1 MVKLSITGGLL
12 AWPRTR
18 TGSIRNLG
26 QSAVHLSLP
35 IRRILVG
42 MGVCTVTCMFAWL
55 SYVSA
60 GWGLLDSAYMVII
73 TIFGIGYGEVNPI
86 TDPLLKVQTMAL
98 IIVGC
103 LSGLYSCGGFIQLVT
118 EGEIKRAMGA
128 QRMSRGI
135 KKMKNHAIICGFG
148 RVGKMLAEKL
158 IEDDIACVVIDN
170 DQRRLEEAELEG
182 LTVVSGDASCDETL
196 MYAGIHKART
206 LASVLPN
213 DAVNVFITL
222 TARDLNP
229 RIDIIARAENPS
241 TEYKL
246 RRSGAN
252 HVVLPAAI
260 GALRMA
266 EIIRDLPPLE
276 SDSESMKSKPS
287 PVELQQFNV
296 SDSLDLENRTLADAK
311 QLLDEVGAVVG
322 LQRAKN
328 SVVTELDET
337 VELRKDDILLLAKR

>member
-1 MVKLSITGGLL
+1 M
-12 AWPRTR
+12 
-18 TGSIRNLG
+18 
-26 QSAVHLSLP
+26 HLSLP

-42 MGVCTVTCMFAWL
+42 MGVCAVTCLLALL
-55 SYVSA
+55 SYMAA
-60 GWGLLDSAYMVII
+60 GWGLLDSAYMVVI
-73 TIFGIGYGEVNPI
+73 TIFGIGYGEVYPI
-86 TDPLLKVQTMAL
+86 SDPMLKLQTMAL

-128 QRMSRGI
+128 GRNSRGI
-135 KKMKNHAIICGFG
+135 RRMKNHAIICGFG

-158 IEDDIACVVIDN
+158 LEDDIPCVIIDN
-170 DQRRLEEAELEG
+170 DERRLEQAELAG
-182 LTVVSGDASCDETL
+182 LTVVCGDASCDETL
-196 MYAGIHKART
+196 QQAGVSKART

-229 RIDIIARAENPS
+229 EMDIIARAESPT
-241 TEYKL
+241 TEHKL

-266 EIIRDLPPLE
+266 EIIRDLPPVNTSAKKSDAASFHLE
-276 SDSESMKSKPS
+276 QLTVADTF
-287 PVELQQFNV
+287 ELEDQ
-296 SDSLDLENRTLADAK
+296 TLADAM
-311 QLLDEVGAVVG
+311 QILGDLGEVVG
-322 LQRAKN
+322 VQRGRN
-328 SVVTELDET
+328 ELVTELDET
-337 VELRKDDILLLAKR
+337 LELRSDDILLLAKH

>member
-1 MVKLSITGGLL
+1 MHLSI
-12 AWPRTR
+12 
-18 TGSIRNLG
+18 
-26 QSAVHLSLP
+26 P

-42 MGVCTVTCMFAWL
+42 MGVCAVTCTFAWL

-60 GWGLLDSAYMVII
+60 GWGMLDSAYMVII
-73 TIFGIGYGEVNPI
+73 TIFGIGYGEVQPLN
-86 TDPLLKVQTMAL
+86 DPLLKIQTMAL

-148 RVGKMLAEKL
+148 RVGKMLADKL
-158 IEDDIACVVIDN
+158 VEDDIPCVIIDN
-170 DQRRLEEAELEG
+170 DQRRLEEAELAG

-196 MYAGIHKART
+196 MYAGIQKART

-229 RIDIIARAENPS
+229 KIDIIARAENPS

-266 EIIRDLPPLE
+266 EIIRDLPPFE
-276 SDSESMKSKPS
+276 AAQASQTSHAS
-287 PVELQQFNV
+287 PIELHQFNV
-296 SDSLDLENRTLADAK
+296 SDSLDLENKTLADAK
-311 QLLDEVGAVVG
+311 HLLDELGSVVG
-322 LQRAKN
+322 LQRAE
-328 SVVTELDET
+328 SAVVTELDET
-337 VELRKDDILLLAKR
+337 VELRKDDILLLAKH